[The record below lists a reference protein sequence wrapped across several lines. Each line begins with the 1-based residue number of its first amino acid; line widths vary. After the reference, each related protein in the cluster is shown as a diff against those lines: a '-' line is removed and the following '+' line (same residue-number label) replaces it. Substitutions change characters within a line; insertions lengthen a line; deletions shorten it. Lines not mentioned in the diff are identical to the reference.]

1 MTFVIRALP
10 GIVMEFRMG
19 RMVMKQM
26 FIAVSLLLAFCVGCD
41 EGQDRQLPQD
51 RQLRDGTKLFGT
63 RTLKDGTENTDR
75 VELPNGKKEFDVTEL
90 PDGTMKAGRIE
101 LANGEKQFDV
111 TRLSDGPNRSGA
123 LNSQVVRRS
132 LR

>member
-63 RTLKDGTENTDR
+63 RTLKDGT
-75 VELPNGKKEFDVTEL
+75 
-90 PDGTMKAGRIE
+90 MKAGRIE